1 MASKDDNNKKENEN
15 QDNITNNREN
25 QYDNNKYSDVVDRD
39 LKERLCYMFKS
50 CNLVRHWDTVL
61 DELILHTYPDLTPK
75 QRYLYKEIIQTI
87 WDLEFST
94 APYDEVVIRIYVPE
108 KNNPTNNPFLN
119 MKPEK
124 ALDSDAADFRE
135 KTDELFEKGEDK
147 EVEDVVNELC
157 KKGII
162 TSKMTTFKTYKKDG
176 TLKSSTP
183 ARILVMR
190 DADRENAIQAM
201 AEVFNSIFTAYFPDV
216 PRSSEL

>member
-1 MASKDDNNKKENEN
+1 MASKDDNKENEN

-135 KTDELFEKGEDK
+135 KVDELFEKGEDK

-157 KKGII
+157 ENRII
-162 TSKMTTFKTYKKDG
+162 TSEMTAFKTYNNDG
-176 TLKSSTP
+176 TLLASRLV
-183 ARILVMR
+183 RILVMR

-201 AEVFNSIFTAYFPDV
+201 TEVVNSTFTSYFLDV
-216 PRSSEL
+216 PMSPEL